1 LIIRGAA
8 VGEVAVEKQARL
20 FTDKLLE
27 LYLALPDTPSRTSRH
42 DRQLAF
48 DLYNRNLSLET
59 IEAAFLLG
67 SARRIFRD
75 PSYSPLA
82 PIRSL
87 HYFLPIIQEVT
98 ATPLP
103 KDYILYLRQK
113 LARHSPHKSSPP
125 PLHG

>member
-1 LIIRGAA
+1 M
-8 VGEVAVEKQARL
+8 EKEAFF
-20 FTDKLLE
+20 FTDKLLK

-42 DRQLAF
+42 DRHLAY
-48 DLYNRNLSLET
+48 DLYKRNLSFET
-59 IEAAFLLG
+59 IEAALLLG

-75 PSYSPLA
+75 PSFPPLA

-87 HYFLPIIQEVT
+87 HYFLPIIQEIT

-113 LARHSPHKSSPP
+113 LAHLPFHKPFPSPLSR
-125 PLHG
+125 